1 LFQKQT
7 KVWLAEVLHL
17 RFDEGVL
24 VADLLADGD
33 LLYRLS
39 KVIWKRLLRKDKD
52 QFKQSKVYIY
62 ERLSF
67 GRSNGNYMPYLKVDF
82 FLKICQILG
91 LAGIDLFTPS
101 DVVEKRNVRKVCI
114 CIRSVSK
121 KSRMMHLNVPDFDIV
136 TYTISMPN
144 CIVGGIRRS
153 LEQLQYSSSSS
164 SGYSTP
170 DSFKA
175 LQQQIIFGGK
185 NDEHAETNYDSD
197 EAESRLSLLEPDDSV
212 DEDNFATMLSPPK
225 EESKGYGESGHD
237 MLEEKSL
244 AESVGSLNFGVM
256 DSESADST
264 PQNHDKESYS
274 IHSATEQ
281 CSRTRTAN
289 CALSSE
295 EADSISSHLT
305 FESGKNDLELNAHP
319 VADSERIYDVQAKSL
334 DHSIQGNG
342 ETLVDHPKKESADL
356 QKDTG
361 TIDLHCD
368 ALACDRES
376 VSSSCEE
383 LRHGLNGEPSDLS
396 KLPMVSEDAVNNIE
410 PSLTGMTNNSMCE
423 ELNPELS
430 DRYQMECSQP
440 GDKPVDLNGIAK
452 PPQRPEDDAPKSGKG
467 VLKSVAGGITLVG
480 AVFFMVHLRRSN
492 ERSFTI
498 SYTITSRNIDS

>member
-1 LFQKQT
+1 MPSY
-7 KVWLAEVLHL
+7 
-17 RFDEGVL
+17 
-24 VADLLADGD
+24 
-33 LLYRLS
+33 LLYWL
-39 KVIWKRLLRKDKD
+39 IL
-52 QFKQSKVYIY
+52 
-62 ERLSF
+62 
-67 GRSNGNYMPYLKVDF
+67 DF
-82 FLKICQILG
+82 FAKCCLIINLCSFQICQILG
-91 LAGIDLFTPS
+91 LSGIDLFTPS

-121 KSRMMHLNVPDFDIV
+121 KSHMMHLNVPDFDIV

-185 NDEHAETNYDSD
+185 NDEHGETNYDSD
-197 EAESRLSLLEPDDSV
+197 EAESRLSVPEPEDSV
-212 DEDNFATMLSPPK
+212 NEDNFATMLSPPK

-237 MLEEKSL
+237 MHEEKSL
-244 AESVGSLNFGVM
+244 AESLGSLNFVM
-256 DSESADST
+256 DSGSADST
-264 PQNHDKESYS
+264 SQNHDKESYS
-274 IHSATEQ
+274 IHSATDQ
-281 CSRTRTAN
+281 CSRTRTAK
-289 CALSSE
+289 CSLSSE
-295 EADSISSHLT
+295 EADSINSQLT
-305 FESGKNDLELNAHP
+305 FESGKNDSELNAHP
-319 VADSERIYDVQAKSL
+319 VADSERIYDGQAKSL
-334 DHSIQGNG
+334 DHPIQGNG

-368 ALACDRES
+368 ALACDSES

-396 KLPMVSEDAVNNIE
+396 KLSMVSEDAVNNIE
-410 PSLTGMTNNSMCE
+410 PSLTDMTNDSMCE
-423 ELNPELS
+423 ELNPEFS
-430 DRYQMECSQP
+430 DRYQMEGSQT
-440 GDKPVDLNGIAK
+440 GDKPVDLDGIDK
-452 PPQRPEDDAPKSGKG
+452 PPQSPEDDAPKQGKG

>member
-1 LFQKQT
+1 MDT
-7 KVWLAEVLHL
+7 VHL
-17 RFDEGVL
+17 
-24 VADLLADGD
+24 
-33 LLYRLS
+33 
-39 KVIWKRLLRKDKD
+39 I
-52 QFKQSKVYIY
+52 
-62 ERLSF
+62 
-67 GRSNGNYMPYLKVDF
+67 
-82 FLKICQILG
+82 
-91 LAGIDLFTPS
+91 
-101 DVVEKRNVRKVCI
+101 
-114 CIRSVSK
+114 VSK
-121 KSRMMHLNVPDFDIV
+121 HCSSRQASGKGFFYFKCTCLI
-136 TYTISMPN
+136 
-144 CIVGGIRRS
+144 
-153 LEQLQYSSSSS
+153 YSRNIYFS
-164 SGYSTP
+164 
-170 DSFKA
+170 
-175 LQQQIIFGGK
+175 QIIFGGK
-185 NDEHAETNYDSD
+185 NDEHGETNYDSD
-197 EAESRLSLLEPDDSV
+197 EAESRLSLLEPEDSV

-264 PQNHDKESYS
+264 PPNHDKESYS

-410 PSLTGMTNNSMCE
+410 PSLTGMTNDSMCE

-430 DRYQMECSQP
+430 DRYQM
-440 GDKPVDLNGIAK
+440 V
-452 PPQRPEDDAPKSGKG
+452 PPETDEFSF
-467 VLKSVAGGITLVG
+467 TLVIMSPSHAFLTLICHAG
-480 AVFFMVHLRRSN
+480 MFPTWR
-492 ERSFTI
+492 
-498 SYTITSRNIDS
+498 

>member
-1 LFQKQT
+1 MDT
-7 KVWLAEVLHL
+7 VHL
-17 RFDEGVL
+17 
-24 VADLLADGD
+24 
-33 LLYRLS
+33 
-39 KVIWKRLLRKDKD
+39 I
-52 QFKQSKVYIY
+52 
-62 ERLSF
+62 
-67 GRSNGNYMPYLKVDF
+67 
-82 FLKICQILG
+82 
-91 LAGIDLFTPS
+91 
-101 DVVEKRNVRKVCI
+101 
-114 CIRSVSK
+114 VSK
-121 KSRMMHLNVPDFDIV
+121 HCSSRQASGKGFFYFKCTCLI
-136 TYTISMPN
+136 
-144 CIVGGIRRS
+144 
-153 LEQLQYSSSSS
+153 YSRNIYFS
-164 SGYSTP
+164 
-170 DSFKA
+170 
-175 LQQQIIFGGK
+175 QIIFGGK
-185 NDEHAETNYDSD
+185 NDEHAGTNYDSD
-197 EAESRLSLLEPDDSV
+197 EAESRLSLLEPEDSV

-430 DRYQMECSQP
+430 DRYQM
-440 GDKPVDLNGIAK
+440 V
-452 PPQRPEDDAPKSGKG
+452 PPETDEFSF
-467 VLKSVAGGITLVG
+467 TLVIMSPSHAFLTLLYHAG
-480 AVFFMVHLRRSN
+480 RFPNRR
-492 ERSFTI
+492 
-498 SYTITSRNIDS
+498 